1 MGEFRRKSRVYTNI
15 PNTPSVKLANKPP
28 MLYVIVIETVYG
40 GVFVGIKTSFRKK
53 KITNPNY
60 GIKCTVPML
69 EYLVP
74 IIEMNKKA
82 LRILAKRGI

>member
-1 MGEFRRKSRVYTNI
+1 MEVFL
-15 PNTPSVKLANKPP
+15 LALKR
-28 MLYVIVIETVYG
+28 LSE
-40 GVFVGIKTSFRKK
+40 KK